1 MAMPETADSGVFLA
15 TTALEAFWDTSRPLV
30 FLGPWCLPC
39 QGTAAPAQRARVL
52 ASPFAQAGAAEAGY
66 AHVNALYEDM
76 LPLLAAALN
85 RVHGARHPVRYWRIV
100 VGPWLHIYLSV
111 LYDRFRC
118 LEAAL
123 AAYPALTTIGL
134 ARAAFVTPADTQDF
148 AAFLLEDGYNL
159 QLYTALLAAMGHC
172 FPAAGADMRQAAAYV
187 KSPPGNWKQRALRWV
202 ARRYVAGAAASGA
215 TVLLKDAHFP
225 KKVLLALCLRRF
237 GRILPSLGAAAA
249 PASAGGQPALR
260 AALAGIALGES
271 AFARCVAA
279 MLPIDLPTCFV
290 EGYAAIGAAA
300 AAHYPRRIKAI
311 CSANGWYY
319 DEIFKQW
326 AAGAAL
332 RGTALLGI
340 QHGGNYGALAM
351 MPSEEHEVA
360 IADRYYTWGWERAGC
375 AATVVPMPAPKLIGR
390 AARTASPGGGVLWVA
405 TIAPRYLVQFPWVP
419 ADFATYL
426 DWQQRFAGALDGATF
441 ARLRLRPH
449 REDNQ
454 WQLVERLVA
463 SFPQLRVEGWDVS
476 FEHSMRQCELY
487 VCDHLSTTFIEALA
501 ANTPT
506 ILFWE
511 ARSNQL
517 REQALPYYALLR
529 EAGILFDDPAAAAAA
544 VNAVMAAGAD
554 VWWAAPVRQRAVAAF
569 CARFARTSAD
579 ALDAWDAEL
588 ARQLAAPATAAT

>member
-1 MAMPETADSGVFLA
+1 MPDTGGSDVFLA
-15 TTALEAFWDTSRPLV
+15 TTALEAFWDTGRPMV
-30 FLGPWCLPC
+30 FLGPWCLAD
-39 QGTAAPAQRARVL
+39 QRTALAARRTGLLV
-52 ASPFAQAGAAEAGY
+52 SPFAQAHEAEAAY
-66 AHVNALYEDM
+66 EHVNGLYEDI
-76 LPLLAAALN
+76 LPRLADALN
-85 RVHGARHPVRYWRIV
+85 RLHGEQHPVRYWRIV

-111 LYDRFRC
+111 LYDRFRH

-134 ARAAFVTPADTQDF
+134 AREAYVTPADTQDF
-148 AAFLLEDGYNL
+148 AAFLLEDAYNL
-159 QLYTALLAAMGHC
+159 QLYTALLAAMGRR
-172 FPAAGADMRQAAAYV
+172 FPVAGADMRQAAGYV
-187 KSPPGNWKQRALRWV
+187 KGQPGSWKQRAMRWV
-202 ARRYVAGAAASGA
+202 ARRYVAVAAASGA
-215 TVLLKDAHFP
+215 TVLMKDAYFP

-249 PASAGGQPALR
+249 PALAGGQQALR
-260 AALAGIALGES
+260 AALSGVALGES

-279 MLPIDLPTCFV
+279 MLPTDLPTCFV
-290 EGYAAIGAAA
+290 EGYGAIGAAA

-319 DEIFKQW
+319 DEIFKRW
-326 AAGAAL
+326 AAASAL

-351 MPSEEHEVA
+351 MPSEEHEIA
-360 IADRYYTWGWERAGC
+360 ITDRYYTWGWQRTGC
-375 AATVVPMPAPKLIGR
+375 AAMVAPMPAPKLIGR
-390 AARTASPGGGVLWVA
+390 AARSACPGGGILWVA

-419 ADFATYL
+419 GDFATYL
-426 DWQQRFAGALDGATF
+426 DWQQRFAGALDAATF

-454 WQLVERLVA
+454 WQLVDRLAA
-463 SFPQLRVEGWDVS
+463 SFPQLPVEGWDVS
-476 FEHSMRQCELY
+476 FEQSMRQCELY

-511 ARSNQL
+511 TRSNKL
-517 REQALPYYALLR
+517 RQEAVPYYALLR

-544 VNAVMAAGAD
+544 VNAVMATGAEI
-554 VWWAAPVRQRAVAAF
+554 WWAAPERQRAVAAF
-569 CARFARTSAD
+569 CARFACTDAH

-588 ARQLAAPATAAT
+588 ARQLAAPAVAAT

>member
-1 MAMPETADSGVFLA
+1 MAMPDTPDTGVFLA
-15 TTALEAFWDTSRPLV
+15 TTALEAFWDNSKPMV
-30 FLGPWCLPC
+30 FLGPWCLAYPR
-39 QGTAAPAQRARVL
+39 AAPAAQLGRL
-52 ASPFAQAGAAEAGY
+52 LESPFAQAGEAEAAY

-76 LPLLAAALN
+76 LPRLADGLN
-85 RVHGARHPVRYWRIV
+85 RLHGVQHPVRYWRIV
-100 VGPWLHIYLSV
+100 AGPWLHIYLSV
-111 LYDRFRC
+111 LYDRFRH

-134 ARAAFVTPADTQDF
+134 AREAFVTPADTQDF
-148 AAFLLEDGYNL
+148 AAFLLEDAYNL
-159 QLYTALLAAMGHC
+159 QLYTAMLAAMGRR
-172 FPAAGADMRQAAAYV
+172 FAVAGADTRQSAGYV
-187 KSPPGNWKQRALRWV
+187 KGQVGSWKQRALRWV
-202 ARRYVAGAAASGA
+202 ARHYVGSAAATGA
-215 TVLLKDAHFP
+215 TVLLKDTYFP

-249 PASAGGQPALR
+249 PAIAGGQHALR
-260 AALAGIALGES
+260 AALGGIALGES
-271 AFARCVAA
+271 EFARCVAA
-279 MLPIDLPTCFV
+279 MLPADVPTCFV

-300 AAHYPRRIKAI
+300 AAFYPRRTTAI

-326 AAGAAL
+326 AAASAV
-332 RGTALLGI
+332 RGTALLGV

-351 MPSEEHEVA
+351 MPSEEHETA
-360 IADRYYTWGWERAGC
+360 IADRYYTWGWQRAGS

-390 AARTASPGGGVLWVA
+390 AARASSLGGGVLWVA

-419 ADFATYL
+419 GDFATYL
-426 DWQQRFAGALDGATF
+426 DWQQRFAGRLDAATF
-441 ARLRLRPH
+441 AQLRLRPH

-454 WQLVERLVA
+454 WQLVDRLA
-463 SFPQLRVEGWDVS
+463 ATFPQLRVEGWDIS
-476 FEHSMRQCELY
+476 FEESLRQCELY

-511 ARSNQL
+511 TRSNKL
-517 REQALPYYALLR
+517 RPEALPYYALLR

-544 VNAVMAAGAD
+544 VNAVMATGAD
-554 VWWAAPVRQRAVAAF
+554 IWWAAPARQRTVAAF

-588 ARQLAAPATAAT
+588 ARQLAAPAVAAA